1 MKIKTISLF
10 VLSLLITGCAIASQT
25 VTLIGNDKDQYIG
38 RLDYDGPYCIS
49 ACYSG
54 ILNIE
59 IGPNGEKF
67 TGRFV
72 IVDRTA
78 TSRMQGAL
86 VVPQGNQLPAVGSVG
101 STSSGSIDASGFWYA
116 SGDKGSTMECVLQI
130 GRGNHGHGTCKHS
143 NGREYQI
150 LL

>member
-10 VLSLLITGCAIASQT
+10 VLSLLITGCAIASKT
-25 VTLIGNDKDQYIG
+25 VTLIGNDKEQYIG
-38 RLDYDGPYCIS
+38 RVDYDGP
-49 ACYSG
+49 YSG

-59 IGPNGEKF
+59 VGPNGEKF

-72 IVDRTA
+72 VVDRTT

-101 STSSGSIDASGFWYA
+101 STSSGGIDASGFWYA

-130 GRGNHGHGTCKHS
+130 GIGGHGHGTCKHS
-143 NGREYQI
+143 NGREYRI